1 MILNCCR
8 ILSEVQIAS
17 DRVNGKQSVFLL
29 KNESSKFSI
38 LKQNLR
44 FSGISR
50 SSTKTSLLQHSCS
63 EIYLITNCSTFLYYI
78 KPCSGVRLISWSR
91 NCPNCMSIA
100 EIGGF
105 TFVDNARWTVEL
117 IVLGLG
123 RLDSTSPPLGRFLL
137 SLYAF
142 VISRV
147 SGVFVWPRVLL
158 ARLLQQPVMVLYKL
172 SPSQV
177 AHSGSLR
184 WEVRFTFISSH
195 IPWKTPPPDLFE
207 VSIKI

>member
-1 MILNCCR
+1 M
-8 ILSEVQIAS
+8 LSEVQIAS

-29 KNESSKFSI
+29 KNESSKCLI

-50 SSTKTSLLQHSCS
+50 SSTKTLLLQQWRS

-78 KPCSGVRLISWSR
+78 KPCSGVRLMSWSR

-105 TFVDNARWTVEL
+105 TFVDNTRWTVEL

-123 RLDSTSPPLGRFLL
+123 RLEFVSPPLGRFLL

-147 SGVFVWPRVLL
+147 RGVFIWPRFLL
-158 ARLLQQPVMVLYKL
+158 ARWLQQPVMVL
-172 SPSQV
+172 
-177 AHSGSLR
+177 
-184 WEVRFTFISSH
+184 
-195 IPWKTPPPDLFE
+195 
-207 VSIKI
+207 